1 MSEALWSDLES
12 RCRDCLNCPL
22 GKSRT
27 NLVFGAGNRE
37 ADLMFVGEAP
47 GQAEDE
53 QGIPFVGAAGKL
65 LDRYLFAVGIPRE
78 SVYIANILKCRPPMN
93 RDPLPEEE
101 DACIGYLREQVRQ
114 IVNSQGQRI
123 FYLGTLAGFTDV
135 LSEQVSYKN
144 VGEKVREYCLKF
156 GWGYR
161 VILYNGILYFSLYKG
176 TDRTASVIFSDNYE
190 NLIAT
195 KYLED
200 DTNMGN
206 VALVAGEGQG
216 SARSRNV
223 SGYEQSVNR
232 YEVYVDAK
240 DISKTIT
247 WGDLIAIYPTT
258 DSGGQ
263 GYISG
268 SAAAGYTYKLNYLN
282 VQIIDNDQ
290 LTWLQTNFPSGQ
302 QVTIGG
308 VNYYQVYN
316 EAVANIPS
324 NSPDSGDNVTLTNIV
339 YSVYL
344 LTRGYEKLAEY
355 GAVTSF
361 EGTIEPNTTFIYKQ
375 DYFLGD
381 LVTVENEYGI
391 SVGARITEVIE
402 VSDDTGYSVQPKFEY
417 ISEV

>member
-1 MSEALWSDLES
+1 AEVFIRNMVDKAL
-12 RCRDCLNCPL
+12 
-22 GKSRT
+22 
-27 NLVFGAGNRE
+27 GN
-37 ADLMFVGEAP
+37 AS
-47 GQAEDE
+47 
-53 QGIPFVGAAGKL
+53 
-65 LDRYLFAVGIPRE
+65 LFA
-78 SVYIANILKCRPPMN
+78 
-93 RDPLPEEE
+93 
-101 DACIGYLREQVRQ
+101 RQ

-282 VQIIDNDQ
+282 VQIIDSDQ

-402 VSDDTGYSVQPKFEY
+402 VADDSGYNVEPKFEY